1 MLFVCR
7 IPVPRFRKTPPGR
20 SGGRE
25 SLTMPTSLTSPSLR
39 SGLSI
44 DRPRS
49 LTATVTDRL
58 RQAIMDS
65 ELPIGSELSDVG
77 LAAKLGVSRTPV
89 REALSLLQLQGMV
102 NIIPQKGSYVFFPTE
117 QDIIDI
123 CEYRIVIELRAV
135 SFSIARQRDA
145 TLAVLRQALARME
158 EARGRRDPVAYS
170 RADTVFHEAFIK
182 NCRNRYLQEG
192 YALAAGPIATLRTHL
207 SVPLA
212 GVQDRSFIE
221 HQEIAEAF
229 EKGDIVGI
237 ESILVRHILGTRE
250 SYLSALQQG
259 LIGAPPET

>member
-1 MLFVCR
+1 MTTLS
-7 IPVPRFRKTPPGR
+7 TPA
-20 SGGRE
+20 SRE
-25 SLTMPTSLTSPSLR
+25 
-39 SGLSI
+39 LSI

-49 LTATVTDRL
+49 LTATVTERL
-58 RQAIMDS
+58 RQAIIDS
-65 ELPIGSELSDVG
+65 ELPLGSELSEVG

-117 QDIIDI
+117 QDIIDV

-145 TLAVLRQALARME
+145 TLAMLRQAIAMMA
-158 EARGRRDPVAYS
+158 EARDAHDHVAYS

-207 SVPLA
+207 SGPLA

-221 HQEIAEAF
+221 HRQIVDGF
-229 EKGDIVGI
+229 EKGDVVGI
-237 ESILVRHILGTRE
+237 ESILTRHILGTRE
-250 SYLSALQQG
+250 SYLTALQQG
-259 LIGAPPET
+259 LIGAPPES